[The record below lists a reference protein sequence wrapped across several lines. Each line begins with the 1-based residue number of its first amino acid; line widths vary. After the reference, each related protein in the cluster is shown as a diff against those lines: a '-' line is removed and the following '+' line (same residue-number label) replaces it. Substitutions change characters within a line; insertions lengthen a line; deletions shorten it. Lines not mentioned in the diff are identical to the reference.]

1 MKPLIFLNYQSV
13 ILDDH
18 PDEPPQ
24 FGSISEYRAHLLPA
38 DLIDQFAAHG
48 SQASENPIILAK
60 YYIPSSLARWYAT
73 EYHDGTFRGFVTAI
87 DFADWG
93 RFKLSAMEALYGKGK
108 HVILRD
114 EAFTPQPF
122 SEAVLPA
129 EMLCAE
135 VKEITRYTKLRAQTA
150 VESA

>member
-1 MKPLIFLNYQSV
+1 MKQLIFLNYQSV
-13 ILDDH
+13 ILDDY

-24 FGSISEYRAHLLPA
+24 FDSIVEYREHLLPA
-38 DLIDQFAAHG
+38 ELIDQFAAHT
-48 SQASENPIILAK
+48 SQTSENPLILAK

-93 RFKLSAMEALYGKGK
+93 RFKLSAMEALYEKGE

-114 EAFTPQPF
+114 DAFTPQHF
-122 SEAVLPA
+122 SEAVSPA

-135 VKEITRYTKLRAQTA
+135 MKEITRYTKLRAQTA
-150 VESA
+150 VENA